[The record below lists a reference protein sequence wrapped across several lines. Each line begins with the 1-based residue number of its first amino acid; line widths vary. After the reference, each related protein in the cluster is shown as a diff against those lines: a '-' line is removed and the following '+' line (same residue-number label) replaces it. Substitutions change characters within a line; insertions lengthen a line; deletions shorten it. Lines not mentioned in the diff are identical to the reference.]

1 MKLSDSQLML
11 LEQLTYA
18 DENLFEKLDIP
29 NFKPKNKLRNLGKI
43 SYEKIN
49 SLKGKK
55 LKIVLCLGMS
65 GQIFFVLSK
74 VIRIL

>member
-55 LKIVLCLGMS
+55 IKDSTVSGDEWADILCAIS
-65 GQIFFVLSK
+65 
-74 VIRIL
+74 